1 MRVAQLVETLAAGGA
16 EALAVDIAGALAARG
31 HDSHLIVLRGV
42 GPLRDRVGA
51 AATFHDL
58 ARPPLPG
65 PQAAGLL
72 QFLMT
77 CRILESRL
85 RESGIE
91 ILQTHLPMAN
101 FLGLVMAWRGI
112 CRVYPTV
119 HNNREFDYG
128 EGRSAL
134 RRALRRSGYR
144 QMLRHCDGLIAVSE
158 QVKSSLT
165 AQLGTPERQWKRIQ
179 VVPNGVRI
187 PAPLGAAERAATRAA
202 WGVSEQEVLIVAAGR
217 LTRQKNFSALLDALA
232 LLPAT
237 DAGWRCIIA
246 GEGELRGD
254 LERQLET
261 AGLSG
266 RVRLAGLVGDL
277 PGLLAAADIFCL
289 PSLYEGLPLVL
300 LEAMAAGLPVVAFA
314 IDGVRDVLTDGTE
327 ARLVAPG
334 EVSALAAALGSLL
347 PDAAQRL
354 RLGRAARETVEAR
367 HGFATVVERLE
378 AVYRA

>member
-1 MRVAQLVETLAAGGA
+1 MRLAQLVETLAAGGA

-58 ARPPLPG
+58 ARPPFQGLG
-65 PQAAGLL
+65 AAGVL
-72 QFLMT
+72 QFLKT

-101 FLGLVMAWRGI
+101 FLGLVMAWRGV

-165 AQLGTPERQWKRIQ
+165 DQLGTPERQRERIH

-187 PAPLGAAERAATRAA
+187 PAPLEAAERAAARAA
-202 WGVSEQEVLIVAAGR
+202 WGVSEQEVLIVGAGR

-254 LERQLET
+254 LERQLEA
-261 AGLSG
+261 AGLG
-266 RVRLAGLVGDL
+266 NRVRLAGLVGDL

-314 IDGVRDVLTDGTE
+314 IDGVRDVLADGAQ

-334 EVSALAAALGSLL
+334 KVPALAAALGSLL

-367 HGFATVVERLE
+367 HGFAAVVQRLE
-378 AVYRA
+378 AVYRT